1 MKRFD
6 AIKTRL
12 QDLGFTSYE
21 AMAYV
26 SLLECNPVTRY
37 ELAKNSGVPRSAIY
51 NVIKKLEQSGAVN
64 PDSAKP
70 EKYIPLP
77 PELLLEFL
85 ERQFRDKLDKA
96 RDLLKNFDT
105 KIVPDHLWHII
116 GHDNLI
122 LKVKELIEKAD
133 KIIYISFWQREFKL
147 LIPELKQA
155 IRRGVEVVIFSFT
168 EISLSGAH
176 IFSYNLPEKEL
187 EKIWDHKIMVIADK
201 NELVMGVAS
210 RGVDKKTVWTKNRA
224 LIDIALNHII
234 LDITIYGIRLD
245 ENVSATIKTMQNGE
259 TDYLDKL
266 LLEKFPTIKF

>member
-1 MKRFD
+1 VVKQ
-6 AIKTRL
+6 RL
-12 QDLGFTSYE
+12 QDLDFTSYE

-77 PELLLEFL
+77 PDHLLEYL
-85 ERQFRDKLDKA
+85 ERQFNNKLEKA
-96 RDLLKNFDT
+96 RELLKNFDT
-105 KIVPDHLWHII
+105 QIVPDHLWNII
-116 GHDNLI
+116 GYDNLI
-122 LKVKELIEKAD
+122 LKIKEIIDKTH
-133 KIIYISFWQREFKL
+133 KIIYISFWRREFKL

-155 IRRGVEVVIFSFT
+155 IKRGVEVVIFSFT
-168 EISLSGAH
+168 SVALSGAKV
-176 IFSYNLPEKEL
+176 FSYDLDEKEL
-187 EKIWDHKIMVIADK
+187 EKIWDHKIIVIADK

-224 LIDIALNHII
+224 LVDIALNHII
-234 LDITIYGIRLD
+234 LDITIFGIRL
-245 ENVSATIKTMQNGE
+245 EKKVSSTIKTMQNGE
-259 TDYLDKL
+259 TDYLSKL
-266 LLEKFPTIKF
+266 LLKKFPDIKF